1 MINILKK
8 TKMSNKYLLNIFEN
22 LRFEYLVWSSLMKR
36 ILDWEKVETIL
47 TESFLFK
54 RSFKK
59 IKSSIF
65 VNKLY
70 KNKKLN
76 EDEFI
81 KIFEEYCLKKIKFP
95 VLNKYFWI

>member
-1 MINILKK
+1 M
-8 TKMSNKYLLNIFEN
+8 E
-22 LRFEYLVWSSLMKR
+22 R

-47 TESFLFK
+47 IKSFLFK

-59 IKSSIF
+59 INGSIF

-81 KIFEEYCLKKIKFP
+81 EIFEEYCLKEIKFP